1 MIFITNWSI
10 VSREPSI
17 TLLNVMD
24 KILILKVQ
32 QHLKFNDIS
41 VDADVEQGVAK

>member
-1 MIFITNWSI
+1 MIFLANWSI

-32 QHLKFNDIS
+32 QQFNDIS

>member
-32 QHLKFNDIS
+32 QQFNDIS